1 MKKFWQERQGL
12 LFGLLFVA
20 LLGVGF
26 WGYQESRLRQEL
38 QNRAESQYQKDFHE
52 LTWHLDH
59 ITGQLAQSLVT
70 SSREQSVLT
79 LATVWRQVFAAQSNL
94 GGLPLAFVPL
104 SKTEKFLADTGEVAQ
119 ALLGKLARGRE
130 GLEEESRRV
139 LEELFHRSKT
149 LDEELNK
156 LEAKILNK
164 QLSWTQVELASV
176 AGGGN
181 LADNTILDGFNL
193 LEKRIEEYPEINL
206 SEDLAPVEPEPRK
219 MKGDKEIGLKEA
231 QQIALDWWFVD
242 PGKHTAKM
250 SYEGVGDIPTYGIEI
265 PPLAEEK
272 ETVYV
277 DVSRLDGSVIW
288 AMKTSTPESSKLS
301 LREGE
306 QKGQEW
312 LRQHEMQDFVMVHA
326 QKEDNF
332 GVYTF
337 VPRQGEVLLYPDQV
351 KIQVALQDGEITGF
365 EGTPYHMYH
374 HTRAL
379 PEPKL
384 TEEQIRAMVNP
395 RLKLESVCPALIVN
409 TWGQEIL
416 TWEVRGSFYEE
427 KFSIFYN
434 ADSGSEENIVR
445 RTPPPQYSFEV
456 E

>member
-1 MKKFWQERQGL
+1 M
-12 LFGLLFVA
+12 
-20 LLGVGF
+20 
-26 WGYQESRLRQEL
+26 
-38 QNRAESQYQKDFHE
+38 
-52 LTWHLDH
+52 
-59 ITGQLAQSLVT
+59 
-70 SSREQSVLT
+70 
-79 LATVWRQVFAAQSNL
+79 
-94 GGLPLAFVPL
+94 PL

-288 AMKTSTPESSKLS
+288 AMKTSTSESSKLS

-351 KIQVALQDGEITGF
+351 KIQVALQDG
-365 EGTPYHMYH
+365 
-374 HTRAL
+374 
-379 PEPKL
+379 KL
-384 TEEQIRAMVNP
+384 
-395 RLKLESVCPALIVN
+395 PALKVHLSYVSPYQGLAGTQTN
-409 TWGQEIL
+409 RGADQGDGQSAAETRIGAPGPDCQHL
-416 TWEVRGSFYEE
+416 GPRNPDLGSARF
-427 KFSIFYN
+427 FL
-434 ADSGSEENIVR
+434 
-445 RTPPPQYSFEV
+445 
-456 E
+456 